1 MSQSQ
6 SVRLFLLNHRDRL
19 FSDGFQTKNNHLR
32 CFAMLVNNRSS
43 DAIIP
48 MHRQSLLCSFILF
61 GESELRRYVYNDIVN
76 VHVYQLH
83 DLCDFGCDDV
93 ELSRQLLSVGM
104 REHTQEL
111 AAIVGFSLK
120 CHKLK
125 QRANSVTILQQ
136 QKMDNAVR
144 RSIFFIC
151 IRAENR
157 DSTEAEPGLGCM

>member
-1 MSQSQ
+1 M
-6 SVRLFLLNHRDRL
+6 
-19 FSDGFQTKNNHLR
+19 
-32 CFAMLVNNRSS
+32 CFGIRIFWFYS
-43 DAIIP
+43 
-48 MHRQSLLCSFILF
+48 
-61 GESELRRYVYNDIVN
+61 
-76 VHVYQLH
+76 
-83 DLCDFGCDDV
+83 DDV

-157 DSTEAEPGLGCM
+157 DSSEEKPDLHCKEGTSNIQQFQMSRTFSEHFPWDFLPLLLAAVLIKKESKRAFH